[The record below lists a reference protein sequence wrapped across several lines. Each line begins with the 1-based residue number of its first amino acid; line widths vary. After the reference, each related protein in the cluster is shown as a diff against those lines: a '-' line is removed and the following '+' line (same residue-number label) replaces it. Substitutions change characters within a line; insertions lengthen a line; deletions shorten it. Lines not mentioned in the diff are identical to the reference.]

1 MPDLRQRHAGYHSR
15 EGLRFI
21 ISYAALHAHNIA
33 PFCQAN
39 KKAVQRIKTSCM
51 GVVVML
57 FPVVCIFVMLFPL
70 VCIFVMLFPVVFIF
84 VMLLPVVF
92 IFVIILILMRFF
104 RFFHLLG
111 RQFYKLLTIAP
122 APVNGFNR
130 LYRHKHRAVE
140 RCARARQNPMH
151 PKRQIIMRRA
161 IITQP
166 ML

>member
-1 MPDLRQRHAGYHSR
+1 
-15 EGLRFI
+15 
-21 ISYAALHAHNIA
+21 
-33 PFCQAN
+33 
-39 KKAVQRIKTSCM
+39 M

-57 FPVVCIFVMLFPL
+57 LPVVFICVMLLPVMF
-70 VCIFVMLFPVVFIF
+70 IFVVFIF

-92 IFVIILILMRFF
+92 IFVMLLPVVFICVMLLPVMFICVMMLILMRFF

-130 LYRHKHRAVE
+130 LDRHKHSAVE

-151 PKRQIIMRRA
+151 PKRQIIMRRT
-161 IITQP
+161 IIAQP